1 MQSVTPIHLKT
12 IAEYHQYMELPKPQ
26 HPLVT
31 VVRFEDIKRQPQ
43 SQFES
48 MITEFYCVA
57 LKKNFNGKLKY
68 GQNEFD
74 FDEGVMHFMAPKQ
87 LLTIESPPGEP
98 QETTGW
104 LLHFHPDFLWKTTLA
119 RKIRQYEFFSYKVTE
134 ALHLSEKEET
144 MIGGIMENI
153 GQECRERID
162 NFSQSIIIAHIELLL
177 AYIERYYQRQ
187 FITRRIVNHR
197 ILTEVESLLVDYF
210 KDDSLIDK
218 GMPTVQY
225 IADSLNISPNYLSRL
240 LKDLT
245 GQSTR
250 QFIHDKVIEIAKEK
264 LSTTDLSVNEI
275 AYALGFEHPQS
286 FNKLFKSKTNVTPLR
301 FRQSFN

>member
-1 MQSVTPIHLKT
+1 
-12 IAEYHQYMELPKPQ
+12 
-26 HPLVT
+26 

-162 NFSQSIIIAHIELLL
+162 NFSQSIIIAHI
-177 AYIERYYQRQ
+177 
-187 FITRRIVNHR
+187 
-197 ILTEVESLLVDYF
+197 
-210 KDDSLIDK
+210 
-218 GMPTVQY
+218 
-225 IADSLNISPNYLSRL
+225 
-240 LKDLT
+240 
-245 GQSTR
+245 
-250 QFIHDKVIEIAKEK
+250 
-264 LSTTDLSVNEI
+264 
-275 AYALGFEHPQS
+275 
-286 FNKLFKSKTNVTPLR
+286 
-301 FRQSFN
+301 